1 MIFLFAL
8 VQDFHEWSQASSL
21 LASAFPPE
29 ILARLKDFG
38 PGDAIE
44 TAWVAFGLY
53 WLLAARG
60 RRAAQRGEPSGE
72 RMIHVVWMIGAAYLL
87 FHFDPRFGALNRRFL
102 PQRMWIAS
110 FGAVITVA
118 GIGIAVWA
126 RRHLGKN
133 WSADVTIREG
143 HALIRTGPYTYIRHP
158 IYSGMLLGILGTAI
172 AVGEYRG
179 LVALAIFWIGWAHK
193 AKKEESYL
201 AAEFGPAFAEHKRLT
216 GFFLPRIG

>member
-1 MIFLFAL
+1 
-8 VQDFHEWSQASSL
+8 
-21 LASAFPPE
+21 
-29 ILARLKDFG
+29 RN
-38 PGDAIE
+38 
-44 TAWVAFGLY
+44 
-53 WLLAARG
+53 
-60 RRAAQRGEPSGE
+60 AAQRREPAGELLI
-72 RMIHVVWMIGAAYLL
+72 RVVWMIGAAYLL

-110 FGAVITVA
+110 FGAVVTVA

-126 RRHLGKN
+126 RRRLGKN
-133 WSADVTIREG
+133 WSAEVTIREG
-143 HALIRTGPYTYIRHP
+143 HALILSGPYAYIRHP